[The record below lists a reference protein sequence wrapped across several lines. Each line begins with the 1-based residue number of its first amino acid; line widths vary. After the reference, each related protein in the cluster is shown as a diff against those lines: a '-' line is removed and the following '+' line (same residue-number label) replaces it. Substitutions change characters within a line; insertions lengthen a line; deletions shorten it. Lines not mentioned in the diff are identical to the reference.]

1 MQGVGIETDAMGAIT
16 FITAVDRTS
25 IPAEF
30 AHMQGTGNAEL
41 VDQAH
46 PCKAGGETEER
57 GSSGYLWAVILLGG
71 GVVLFCL
78 SRRSSAE

>member
-46 PCKAGGETEER
+46 P
-57 GSSGYLWAVILLGG
+57 
-71 GVVLFCL
+71 
-78 SRRSSAE
+78 

>member
-1 MQGVGIETDAMGAIT
+1 MQGVGIETDVMGAIT
-16 FITAVDRTS
+16 FTTAVDRTS

-46 PCKAGGETEER
+46 PYKAGVR
-57 GSSGYLWAVILLGG
+57 LKNVDLQVIYGP
-71 GVVLFCL
+71 
-78 SRRSSAE
+78 